1 MALRTCRYP
10 PCGKAFEPEK
20 PSYWWC
26 CYDHYLMDKER
37 KGQPLYDVGYR
48 DGYAAGYEAG
58 RQHAGV
64 PQSVFRAA
72 LQLCHPDRYQQTPLC
87 AVATE
92 VTRWL
97 IEHREQAG
105 EASKN

>member
-1 MALRTCRYP
+1 
-10 PCGKAFEPEK
+10 
-20 PSYWWC
+20 
-26 CYDHYLMDKER
+26 
-37 KGQPLYDVGYR
+37 VGYR
-48 DGYAAGYEAG
+48 DGYTADYEAG

-64 PQSVFRAA
+64 PTTVFRAA

-92 VTRWL
+92 VTCWL
-97 IEHREQAG
+97 IEHREQAA